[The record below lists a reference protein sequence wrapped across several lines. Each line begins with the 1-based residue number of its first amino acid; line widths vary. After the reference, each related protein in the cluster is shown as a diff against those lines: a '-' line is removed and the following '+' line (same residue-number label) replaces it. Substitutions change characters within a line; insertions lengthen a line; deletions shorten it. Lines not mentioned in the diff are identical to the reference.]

1 VSEVAAAR
9 VANTRGHARARSL
22 IVGLPSCSVQ
32 PNGQVICYAG
42 DPIMVG
48 AGAGTSET
56 PVPVSLR

>member
-1 VSEVAAAR
+1 
-9 VANTRGHARARSL
+9 
-22 IVGLPSCSVQ
+22 VQ

-48 AGAGTSET
+48 AGAGMSET